1 MKEAVEYGINVFCKD
16 ILDLKPD
23 RATMLGNNFYG
34 ASIQIYENST
44 EINWILLFK
53 KDTLKTV
60 AQILLFED
68 DLSEEDYIDLLKEVS
83 NQIIG
88 IAKVK
93 LEEKNQNKTY
103 KLGTP
108 KFLGHV
114 SAPIPFKLENKL
126 LYKVKNR
133 TFLVAEGSPA
143 GKIKNGLN
151 KNESGR

>member
-16 ILDLKPD
+16 ILDLKPNM
-23 RATMLGNNFYG
+23 AKILGNNFYG

-53 KDTLKTV
+53 KDTLKIV
-60 AQILLFED
+60 AQILLFENN
-68 DLSEEDYIDLLKEVS
+68 LSEEEYIDLLKEVS

-88 IAKVK
+88 IAKVR

-108 KFLGHV
+108 KFLGHI
-114 SAPIPFKLENKL
+114 STPIPFELENKL

-133 TFLVAEGSPA
+133 TFLIAEETQVRQ
-143 GKIKNGLN
+143 N
-151 KNESGR
+151 KKRVEEK